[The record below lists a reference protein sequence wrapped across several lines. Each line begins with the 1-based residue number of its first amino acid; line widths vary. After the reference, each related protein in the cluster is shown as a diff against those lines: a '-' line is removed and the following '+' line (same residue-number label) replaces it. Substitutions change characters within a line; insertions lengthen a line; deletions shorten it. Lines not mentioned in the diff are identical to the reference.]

1 MDFDVNSYDF
11 DFIPKRNIGTDKVS
25 GYVDGPFTHNGGFYV
40 RESRG
45 KRFVMDLHFGNNSAQ
60 DSDMRVHVV
69 IDNGKVN
76 ISGEVQGKAIP
87 QGGITVPL
95 HGSGTRSNPYR
106 FTYNDPDGTTHNIR
120 WCPA

>member
-69 IDNGKVN
+69 VDNGKVN
-76 ISGEVQGKAIP
+76 ISGKVQGKAMP

-95 HGSGTRSNPYR
+95 RGSGTRSNPYR